1 MSSVFNFSLLNTQEK
16 LETVSM
22 HCVFF
27 RRWGEVG
34 RGQTKFIMGKMKMVS
49 EAIKT
54 RCEAREDASF
64 ELAKKVN
71 FFRFMFFFL
80 IILNRSSSNLMGSC
94 LKPIRS
100 LRSVT
105 TEPLGN

>member
-1 MSSVFNFSLLNTQEK
+1 MSPNTQEK
-16 LETVSM
+16 LETVSI
-22 HCVFF
+22 HCFF
-27 RRWGEVG
+27 FPGGGWGGGG

-71 FFRFMFFFL
+71 FLDLFSFF
-80 IILNRSSSNLMGSC
+80 
-94 LKPIRS
+94 
-100 LRSVT
+100 
-105 TEPLGN
+105 

>member
-16 LETVSM
+16 LETVSI

-27 RRWGEVG
+27 PEVG
-34 RGQTKFIMGKMKMVS
+34 GGGEGLTKFIMGKMKMVS

-64 ELAKKVN
+64 ELSKKVN
-71 FFRFMFFFL
+71 CFRFIFFFFNNLKQEL
-80 IILNRSSSNLMGSC
+80 IKFDGLLS
-94 LKPIRS
+94 
-100 LRSVT
+100 
-105 TEPLGN
+105 